1 MRTSAQSYLI
11 PVFLLLPLVLIM
23 ACPTIKLGSVG
34 VLPGSASPKGF
45 TLTVD
50 IEVEETDD
58 TEGEGK
64 SEQSGKGL
72 LAMSLPAGWKVTAAR
87 YKAPNESAVRALYT
101 LPQAAGAVA
110 ERFPKEKG
118 WWWAFGSNTTSIPKG
133 KHTFQAEFDVL
144 VPKRTKG
151 GELGVLATVLNDE
164 LEDLPAPQRFKIHLK
179 GKATSLTPIKDKG
192 SHLPEKPAAPAGAD
206 EKGNA
211 G

>member
-11 PVFLLLPLVLIM
+11 PGLLLLPLVLIM

-45 TLTVD
+45 TLTVE

-72 LAMSLPAGWKVTAAR
+72 LAMSLPAGWKVTGAR
-87 YKAPNESAVRALYT
+87 YKSPKEDTVRALYT

-110 ERFPKEKG
+110 ERFPKEQG
-118 WWWAFGSNTTSIPKG
+118 WWWAFGSNTTSIAKG
-133 KHTFQAEFDVL
+133 KHTFQAEVDVV

-151 GELGVLATVLNDE
+151 GELAILATVLNED
-164 LEDLPAPQRFKIHLK
+164 LEDLPAPQRFEIKLK
-179 GKATSLTPIKDKG
+179 GKATTLTPLKDKG
-192 SHLPEKPAAPAGAD
+192 SHLPPQPAAPKGAD
-206 EKGNA
+206 EKGSA